1 MSVDETMEEHFFE
14 KNAVYERPDTDAGF
28 ITDSTEIMQQKAV
41 RMSDI
46 INSQLLG
53 DFDEYGV
60 YSIDK
65 NVVIQLV
72 RLRKRITHQND
83 YGTFAVQT
91 VQNKTFHFRM
101 TPTKIVEGKM
111 VAQLELL
118 EEVYRANGY
127 IIDTRTTLLATY
139 ALEPV
144 SNFEELARNMFHISS
159 HPEDDDFGGDEG
171 EGNGALTPEEAEYI
185 KHRLAYLQ
193 AMDLVSVGLYEKLEE
208 AYFNKRIKILN
219 NIPEATIVLAEY
231 KKQFAKVEHFF
242 VNNSKRKYRAMND
255 ILTSVIEGPKGEKIR
270 YNAEYREKMKDVNRI
285 YLKTVMQIDESVK
298 KSMEVIDAVAKSMPI
313 EETKEMQPNNLVVAI
328 KKEQQKSNERRSVNT
343 KSSAAKVIKK
353 SGGDKNKQKKKGGSG
368 DKNKPKKKEESNKGK
383 NEKKKPTYFVD
394 IEKLVAEAQNNSSK
408 QTEKPVNLS
417 GFLNSAE
424 GSDKLSNF
432 EGQTEEMSGPRLR

>member
-1 MSVDETMEEHFFE
+1 MSVDETIEEQFVE

-53 DFDEYGV
+53 DFDDYGV

-72 RLRKRITHQND
+72 RLKKQISHQND
-83 YGTFAVQT
+83 YGTFAFQT

-101 TPTKIVEGKM
+101 TPTQIIDGKM

-118 EEVYRANGY
+118 EEVYHANGY

-139 ALEPV
+139 SLEPV
-144 SNFEELARNMFHISS
+144 SNFEELARNMFHITS
-159 HPEDDDFGGDEG
+159 HPEDDDFGEEG
-171 EGNGALTPEEAEYI
+171 EGNTALTPEEAEYI

-255 ILTSVIEGPKGEKIR
+255 ILTSVIEGAKGEKIK
-270 YNAEYREKMKDVNRI
+270 YNPEYREKMKEVNRI
-285 YLKTVMQIDESVK
+285 YLKTVVQIDESVK

-313 EETKEMQPNNLVVAI
+313 QETKDDHPANLIVAT
-328 KKEQQKSNERRSVNT
+328 KKEQQKSKERRSVSTN
-343 KSSAAKVIKK
+343 SGAAKVAKK
-353 SGGDKNKQKKKGGSG
+353 GGGGSKPKKKGGG
-368 DKNKPKKKEESNKGK
+368 DKPKKKDDKAKKQEP
-383 NEKKKPTYFVD
+383 KKPVYFVD
-394 IEKLVAEAQNNSSK
+394 VKKILSEAQNK
-408 QTEKPVNLS
+408 QQKQPKVVNLS
-417 GFLNSAE
+417 GFVNATE
-424 GSDKLSNF
+424 GSDKLNKF
-432 EGQTEEMSGPRLR
+432 KGQEEEDVSRLK